1 MNDYRADAAY
11 YYDLSPAQPDDVPF
25 YLDLVGPMTEVLEL
39 GCGTGRVLV
48 PLAGRV
54 ALIHG
59 VDHSPG
65 MSARCRQRLV
75 DSGLSADKVR
85 VVEGDITHLD
95 MGRKYDLITAP
106 FRVMQNLETDEQ
118 LDGLFDTIRR
128 HLRSDGSAVLCV
140 FNPNRDR
147 EAMLSGWGD
156 GLEHPA
162 WELETEEGRITCHDL
177 HTAVQAEPLIIYP
190 ELIYR
195 RYQNEKLV
203 GQAILRIA
211 MRCYYPDE
219 FLDLIKRHG
228 FRILDT
234 WGGYLGEPYG
244 QGPELVVRFGP
255 IQT

>member
-11 YYDLSPAQPDDVPF
+11 YYDLSPSQPDDVPF
-25 YLDLVGPMTEVLEL
+25 YLELVDENTEVLEL

-48 PLAGRV
+48 PLAQRA

-75 DSGLSADKVR
+75 DSGLPTDNVR
-85 VVEGDITHLD
+85 IVQGDITHLD
-95 MGRKYDLITAP
+95 MGRRYDLITAP

-118 LDGLFDTIRR
+118 LAGLFDTIRC
-128 HLRSDGSAVLCV
+128 HLRPEGSAVLCV

-147 EAMLSGWGD
+147 EAMLSGWAD

-162 WELETEEGRITCHDL
+162 WELETEDGRITCHDL
-177 HTAVQAEPLIIYP
+177 HTAVHADPLIIYP
-190 ELIYR
+190 DLLYR
-195 RYQNEKLV
+195 RYRGDKLV

-211 MRCYYPDE
+211 MRCYYPNE
-219 FLDLIKRHG
+219 FLELIRGHG
-228 FRILDT
+228 FRILET
-234 WGGYLGEPYG
+234 WGGYHGEPYG
-244 QGPELVVRFGP
+244 QGTELVVRFGP
-255 IQT
+255 S